1 MLHDSHRT
9 AEYQNTATASVS
21 AAGPGR
27 RCVYQHPSGQQCGGF
42 AVSTSAY
49 CFAHDPASARKRDEA
64 RRRGGSAGRM
74 ATLPAADVAVR
85 SFADVVTV
93 VEATINDVRAG
104 RLDVKIANAVAVLSG
119 VALKAIGQSDLETR
133 LAALEAALE
142 PRRADEV
149 QLRKG
154 SRS

>member
-9 AEYQNTATASVS
+9 AEYQNTSTGSASV
-21 AAGPGR
+21 AGPGR
-27 RCVYQHPSGQQCGGF
+27 RCVYQHPSGRQCGGF
-42 AVSTSAY
+42 AVSASAY
-49 CFAHDPASARKRDEA
+49 CFAHDPASSQKRDEA
-64 RRRGGSAGRM
+64 RRRGGRAGRM
-74 ATLPAADVAVR
+74 ASLSGADASVR

-104 RLDVKIANAVAVLSG
+104 RLDVKIANAVALLSG

-142 PRRADEV
+142 PRRGDDV
-149 QLRKG
+149 QLRKE